1 MDEEQILQQTEALQE
16 PQQEINYFGVKLDKM
31 GEQILENAEENALI
45 WYMAL
50 PMSAA
55 GLIEWLSET

>member
-1 MDEEQILQQTEALQE
+1 MSAIKVMSE
-16 PQQEINYFGVKLDKM
+16 F
-31 GEQILENAEENALI
+31 LENAEENALI

-50 PMSAA
+50 PRSAA